1 MKQTNAFVP
10 ALITLAVLVAGTLV
24 SVPARATDEGSH
36 RWSDDEK
43 GAIRTLWIKS
53 LPPPPKDP
61 SNAWSD
67 DPAAA
72 VLGEKFFFDT
82 RFSGNKKVSCGT
94 CHRSDYSFTDSF
106 PLAHGMGTT
115 GRRTMPMIG
124 MAYQSWFFW
133 DGRKDSLWSQALGP
147 IESPVEHGFTRTL
160 CYLLIKEHYREAYE
174 KVFGPLPEVVMKKRF
189 AKAMPAADNAVA
201 LKAWVTLAADQ
212 KRIVNRVYTNMGK
225 AIGAYGRTLMPGLSR
240 FDTYA
245 GAVLEGDTGLME
257 QTFSS
262 QEVAGLRLFIGAAK
276 CTNCH
281 NGPLLTN
288 GDFHRIGVP
297 DGEGGFDRGRAQG
310 ILGVLAD
317 EFNCLSEYS
326 DAKYSDCGELR
337 FIDTEV
343 EKYAGAFK
351 TPTLRNVAAR
361 PPYMHAGQFSTLRE
375 VLEFYRQVSGDHA
388 HEGGGLHADIEHG
401 DLTDEDIGRIE
412 TFLHTLTAPMTGAT
426 P

>member
-1 MKQTNAFVP
+1 LAFLLLQAAGCLSAVP
-10 ALITLAVLVAGTLV
+10 VLA
-24 SVPARATDEGSH
+24 SDEGSH
-36 RWSDDEK
+36 RWSEREK
-43 GAIRTLWIKS
+43 EAVRSLWIKS
-53 LPPPPKDP
+53 LPSPPQDP
-61 SNAWSD
+61 SNAWAD

-72 VLGEKFFFDT
+72 ALGMKFFFDT

-94 CHRSDYSFTDSF
+94 CHRPDYSFTDSF

-124 MAYQSWFFW
+124 MAYHSWFFW

-160 CYLLIKEHYREAYE
+160 CYVLIREHYRDEYE
-174 KVFGPLPEVVMKKRF
+174 KIFGALPEAVMNKAFTR
-189 AKAMPAADNAVA
+189 AMPAADNAAA
-201 LKAWVTLAADQ
+201 LKAWVTLTTDQ
-212 KRIVNRVYTNMGK
+212 KRNVNRVYANMGK
-225 AIGAYGRTLMPGLSR
+225 AIAAYGRTLMPGQSR

-245 GAVLEGDTGLME
+245 GAVLEGNRTLME
-257 QTFSS
+257 QTFSP
-262 QEVAGLRLFIGAAK
+262 QEAAGLRLFIGRAK

-288 GDFHRIGVP
+288 GDFHPVGVP
-297 DGEGGFDRGRAQG
+297 DKEGTFDRGRADG

-326 DAKYSDCGELR
+326 DAEPRDCGELR

-375 VLEFYRQVSGDHA
+375 VLEFYRKVSGDHT

-401 DLTDEDIGRIE
+401 DLSDRDLERLE
-412 TFLHTLTAPMTGAT
+412 AFLHTLTAPVAGTS

>member
-1 MKQTNAFVP
+1 
-10 ALITLAVLVAGTLV
+10 
-24 SVPARATDEGSH
+24 
-36 RWSDDEK
+36 
-43 GAIRTLWIKS
+43 
-53 LPPPPKDP
+53 
-61 SNAWSD
+61 
-67 DPAAA
+67 
-72 VLGEKFFFDT
+72 
-82 RFSGNKKVSCGT
+82 
-94 CHRSDYSFTDSF
+94 
-106 PLAHGMGTT
+106 
-115 GRRTMPMIG
+115 
-124 MAYQSWFFW
+124 
-133 DGRKDSLWSQALGP
+133 
-147 IESPVEHGFTRTL
+147 
-160 CYLLIKEHYREAYE
+160 
-174 KVFGPLPEVVMKKRF
+174 
-189 AKAMPAADNAVA
+189 
-201 LKAWVTLAADQ
+201 
-212 KRIVNRVYTNMGK
+212 MGK